1 MRYLRALLLLA
12 LCAGLVIWQY
22 FAAANGRQSVPSG
35 VAGAALSPAQHGL
48 LTVGGLV
55 AVTAY
60 TVALGSN
67 GWLWFGWVVL
77 GLITL
82 GMIVLR
88 SA

>member
-1 MRYLRALLLLA
+1 ME
-12 LCAGLVIWQY
+12 G
-22 FAAANGRQSVPSG
+22 NGPEEG
-35 VAGAALSPAQHGL
+35 VAMPGSTDSSTKTMGA
-48 LTVGGLV
+48 LTIGGLV

-77 GLITL
+77 GLITV
-82 GMIVLR
+82 GMVATR

>member
-1 MRYLRALLLLA
+1 MPRSM
-12 LCAGLVIWQY
+12 
-22 FAAANGRQSVPSG
+22 NGSADSSTKTMG
-35 VAGAALSPAQHGL
+35 V
-48 LTVGGLV
+48 LTIGGLV

-82 GMIVLR
+82 ALVAMR
-88 SA
+88 TT

>member
-1 MRYLRALLLLA
+1 MPGSTDGSTKAMG
-12 LCAGLVIWQY
+12 GLTI
-22 FAAANGRQSVPSG
+22 
-35 VAGAALSPAQHGL
+35 
-48 LTVGGLV
+48 GGLV

-82 GMIVLR
+82 GLVVTR
-88 SA
+88 DT

>member
-1 MRYLRALLLLA
+1 MP
-12 LCAGLVIWQY
+12 VSS
-22 FAAANGRQSVPSG
+22 NGSTSTKAMG
-35 VAGAALSPAQHGL
+35 V

-77 GLITL
+77 GLATL
-82 GMIVLR
+82 AMVATR

>member
-1 MRYLRALLLLA
+1 MPDT
-12 LCAGLVIWQY
+12 G
-22 FAAANGRQSVPSG
+22 NGSTSTKAMG
-35 VAGAALSPAQHGL
+35 V

-60 TVALGSN
+60 TAALGSN

-82 GMIVLR
+82 AMVATR

>member
-1 MRYLRALLLLA
+1 M
-12 LCAGLVIWQY
+12 AGTTD
-22 FAAANGRQSVPSG
+22 SSTKTMG
-35 VAGAALSPAQHGL
+35 VF
-48 LTVGGLV
+48 TVGGLV

-82 GMIVLR
+82 AMIMTQTGPGR
-88 SA
+88 R

>member
-1 MRYLRALLLLA
+1 M
-12 LCAGLVIWQY
+12 AG
-22 FAAANGRQSVPSG
+22 STDSSTKTMG
-35 VAGAALSPAQHGL
+35 V
-48 LTVGGLV
+48 LTVGALV

-82 GMIVLR
+82 AMIVLKTG
-88 SA
+88 